1 MTEEQKTKYARTL
14 EKLTEEQRK
23 EFIHVVGIINQSMP
37 EKRFTIRGQTY
48 ISLLWDD
55 PNAGKMRIIVSY
67 KGWTI
72 NPVDKPIKECLPGK

>member
-23 EFIHVVGIINQSMP
+23 EFIHMVGIINQSIP
-37 EKRFTIRGQTY
+37 EKRFTIKWQTY
-48 ISLLWDD
+48 YSFLWDD
-55 PNAGKMRIIVSY
+55 PNAEKMRIVVSF

-72 NPVDKPIKECLPGK
+72 YHVDKSIKECLMLY